1 MPDYTFS
8 AVQEYIHCNVVR
20 EALQFLI
27 VDARPRFCAA
37 STRVT
42 PPPHYSYDIRRGE
55 VRHSELTIE
64 HYSKTTMESDTFT
77 ATQYNTSDPTS
88 FAHTSA
94 RERWP
99 IIITQGIDDVHKS
112 TSASSDDQTVKEGK
126 QIISELAK
134 LKYELQHDRE
144 LTPIPDDG
152 EADVEA
158 YNKELAARENPKWH
172 NVPWLYAECYL
183 YRYGLPV

>member
-1 MPDYTFS
+1 MEYDTFS
-8 AVQEYIHCNVVR
+8 
-20 EALQFLI
+20 
-27 VDARPRFCAA
+27 
-37 STRVT
+37 
-42 PPPHYSYDIRRGE
+42 
-55 VRHSELTIE
+55 
-64 HYSKTTMESDTFT
+64 

-99 IIITQGIDDVHKS
+99 IIITQGIDDVHRSLHHAKDE
-112 TSASSDDQTVKEGK
+112 SAISEGK
-126 QIISELAK
+126 AIVAELAK

-152 EADVEA
+152 EPDVEA
-158 YNKELAARENPKWH
+158 YNKELEAREKPKWH

-183 YRYGLPV
+183 YRYTLVAGLAGQG

>member
-1 MPDYTFS
+1 
-8 AVQEYIHCNVVR
+8 
-20 EALQFLI
+20 
-27 VDARPRFCAA
+27 
-37 STRVT
+37 
-42 PPPHYSYDIRRGE
+42 
-55 VRHSELTIE
+55 
-64 HYSKTTMESDTFT
+64 MESDTFA

-126 QIISELAK
+126 HIISELAK

-152 EADVEA
+152 ETDVEA

-183 YRYGLPV
+183 YRYGLSI